1 MNQLTLYWL
10 SILCSMMEGV
20 TRAVV
25 YFAAQDKATYNP
37 AVSWPE
43 NDIDIP
49 DLSPAVKATLLKKE
63 CILLPQNIID
73 KETGEPLDTLACP
86 LFLDKQLFGVIVV
99 QTSGRTQAKQQAAMQ
114 QLRESAIW
122 FEAIINQRAL
132 TEKNQ
137 LVTLIELVAS
147 CIEHGRFEEAA
158 TDVATDLATR
168 LASDRVSIGFLHE
181 HDVKVEAVSHSAGFD
196 RRSNLIRD
204 IGEAMH
210 EAIDQDSTIIYQAA
224 AEPAVLLT
232 RNHATLALTHG
243 TGSIL
248 TVPFIVN
255 GTIRGAILVERPFD
269 RPFRQTTIKHIEQ
282 IVSMIGPVL
291 EIRRQDEQTLL
302 QRIISKA
309 KRSLATI
316 FGPGHI
322 VLKLTTV
329 SLLLCLAFLTFTPG
343 DYRITG
349 TARLEART
357 QLAVVASQDGYIA
370 EANVRPGDIIHK
382 GDILGALDDKDLK
395 LQSQR
400 WLSQL
405 DQTQKEYRKALAKHD
420 RSGASIIKA
429 KKLMAE
435 AQLSLVNEQL
445 SRIRFTAPFDGLV
458 VSGDLSHALG
468 SPVERGQVLFTVAPL
483 DAYRVLLKVDE
494 RDIGSVQ
501 KGQRGNLVL
510 SGMPG
515 NPLLFTVEKITPVS
529 VVEEGR
535 NYFQVEAKME
545 VETDLLRPGM
555 EGVAKITAGRQ
566 KLIWILTHRLVDWL
580 RLTLWSWRP

>member
-1 MNQLTLYWL
+1 MNQLTQFWL
-10 SILCSMMEGV
+10 SILCGMIEGV
-20 TRAVV
+20 NRAVV
-25 YFAAQDKATYNP
+25 YFAALDKASYNP
-37 AVSWPE
+37 AVFLPE
-43 NDIDIP
+43 NVNDVE
-49 DLSPAVKATLLKKE
+49 DLSPVVQAALSKKE
-63 CILLPQNIID
+63 CILHQHTLTD

-99 QTSGRTQAKQQAAMQ
+99 QISGRTPAKQQIAMQ
-114 QLRESAIW
+114 QLRESAVW

-147 CIEHGRFEEAA
+147 CLEHGRFEEAA

-196 RRSNLIRD
+196 HRSNLIRD

-210 EAIDQDSTIIYQAA
+210 EAIDQDSTIIYQTA

-302 QRIISKA
+302 QRIIAMA

-382 GDILGALDDKDLK
+382 GDILGSLDDKDLK

-435 AQLSLVNEQL
+435 AQLNLVNEQL
-445 SRIRFTAPFDGLV
+445 SRTRFTAPFDGLV

-483 DAYRVLLKVDE
+483 DAYRVILKVDE

-510 SGMPG
+510 SGMPAS
-515 NPLLFTVEKITPVS
+515 PMLFTVEKITPVS
-529 VVEEGR
+529 VVEDGR

-566 KLIWILTHRLVDWL
+566 KLIWIWTHRLVDWL